1 MLPLKMLRFRHI
13 YYLSMRFYHPGVKG
27 SDFLWYQLDNC
38 SNEDQVLDLV
48 GKNKAKLA
56 VMHVGHAIELLWQ
69 FQKEKPQI
77 LRSIDYI
84 RNHSQFMVLRVLAE
98 NKIDQMDDE
107 TLVDMLYNALR

>member
-1 MLPLKMLRFRHI
+1 M
-13 YYLSMRFYHPGVKG
+13 
-27 SDFLWYQLDNC
+27 WYQLDNC

-107 TLVDMLYNALR
+107 TLVDMLYNALRLNVEPHDSLVQQLVMEAWGRIERSAFIS